1 MIEEILADD
10 PLEVVLIR
18 AESEQ
23 NTCNVDADGYEKM
36 LDSCTSIEKMVAFLS
51 LGETSNQIPP
61 EGATAPKQGNKMASL
76 LDDSWSELKAPKIEL
91 KSLPAGLRYAFLGPN
106 STYPVIVNYELN
118 NVKTAKLLCEL
129 RKYQAGVM
137 YAISDSKWV
146 SLVRVVPKKGRITV
160 VANEKNELIPTRIM
174 EKTTFT
180 CPYGTFA
187 YRRMPF
193 GLCNAPATFQRCMMS
208 IFTDLIEDIM
218 EVFMDDF
225 SVYANSFSVGLSN
238 LCRVLHRCEE
248 KHLVLNWEKC
258 QFMVRDEI
266 VLGHKISEKGIE
278 VDKAK
283 IDVMMSLQPPNSVK
297 GIRSFLGH
305 AGFYRRFRVPA
316 PRFRVP
322 TPGPGSLPPGMGP
335 TSGFQAE

>member
-129 RKYQAGVM
+129 RKYRKQ
-137 YAISDSKWV
+137 
-146 SLVRVVPKKGRITV
+146 
-160 VANEKNELIPTRIM
+160 
-174 EKTTFT
+174 
-180 CPYGTFA
+180 
-187 YRRMPF
+187 
-193 GLCNAPATFQRCMMS
+193 
-208 IFTDLIEDIM
+208 
-218 EVFMDDF
+218 
-225 SVYANSFSVGLSN
+225 
-238 LCRVLHRCEE
+238 
-248 KHLVLNWEKC
+248 
-258 QFMVRDEI
+258 
-266 VLGHKISEKGIE
+266 
-278 VDKAK
+278 
-283 IDVMMSLQPPNSVK
+283 
-297 GIRSFLGH
+297 
-305 AGFYRRFRVPA
+305 
-316 PRFRVP
+316 
-322 TPGPGSLPPGMGP
+322 
-335 TSGFQAE
+335 